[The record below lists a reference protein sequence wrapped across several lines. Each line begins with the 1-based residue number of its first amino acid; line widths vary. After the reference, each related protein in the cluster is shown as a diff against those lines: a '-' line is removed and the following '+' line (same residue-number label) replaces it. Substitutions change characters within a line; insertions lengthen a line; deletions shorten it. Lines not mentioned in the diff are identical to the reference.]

1 MDMKKLLAL
10 ALALTL
16 LLALTACGKKNAEAP
31 DLAAYYA
38 DFEASLGE
46 DNTPMVIDAN
56 EEGFVDQF
64 YPGLSDYSFKQSV
77 IKLAAMNSVV
87 YEFALLECEKEED
100 VEAVKGI
107 LQTRIDNQVSGGAF
121 YPETIE
127 GWQKAELIVNGNV
140 VALIVAGGSQADA
153 VTAFNALFK

>member
-10 ALALTL
+10 VLALTL

-38 DFEASLGE
+38 NFEASLGA

-140 VALIVAGGSQADA
+140 GALIGAGRRQADA